1 MDDRNNSLSTDE
13 LRERIDAD
21 AAPIVLDVRRP
32 ANPHDKSAASIRNR
46 IEPPPAGD
54 SPIVF
59 CGSEQEV
66 REGFAVALRAMGI
79 APDIIQGVV
88 TPVISREGQEE
99 KDS

>member
-1 MDDRNNSLSTDE
+1 MDDRNNPLSPDE
-13 LRERIDAD
+13 LREGIDAD
-21 AAPIVLDVRRP
+21 AAPIVPDVRRP
-32 ANPHDKSAASIRNR
+32 ANPQDKSAAPIRNR
-46 IEPPPAGD
+46 IEPSPAGD

-79 APDIIQGVV
+79 WPAQGVA
-88 TPVISREGQEE
+88 TSVISQVG

>member
-1 MDDRNNSLSTDE
+1 MDDRNNPLSPDE
-13 LRERIDAD
+13 LRQGIDAD
-21 AAPIVLDVRRP
+21 AAPIVLDVRCP
-32 ANPHDKSAASIRNR
+32 ANPHDKSAAPITNR
-46 IEPPPAGD
+46 IEPTPAGD

-79 APDIIQGVV
+79 EPGVIA
-88 TPVISREGQEE
+88 TPVISQEG